1 MQRISRDNWHVAY
14 DRNLPPVAR
23 VQPGEHILV
32 ECEDARAGRT
42 LTPETATTEVMLKR
56 DWPGNPVT
64 GPIYVEGAKPG
75 DTLAVT
81 IHRQEIAD
89 RGWIP
94 IWPFLFHFEDL
105 FTTPRTV
112 LVDIVDGHVVLDSG
126 RRVPVR
132 PMIGTIGTA
141 PKVEVILAGSMGRHG
156 GNLDTEE
163 IRAGSTIYLPV
174 EVEGALLSLG
184 DCHAVQSDGELAG
197 VEVRAEVEIS
207 CQVISGRS
215 PVMTWPRIDTGDSLV
230 VVAVGR
236 PLEEALQAALRDLI
250 KWVSELTGMTWEQAY
265 QLIGLAGHARPGQAQ
280 VDKYSFR
287 CMIEKRYL

>member
-1 MQRISRDNWHVAY
+1 MQRITRDNWHVAF

-23 VQPGEHILV
+23 VRPGEHILV
-32 ECEDARAGRT
+32 ECEDARGGRT
-42 LTPETATTEVMLKR
+42 LTPESVTPAVLKQR

-64 GPIYVEGAKPG
+64 GPIFVEGAQPG

-81 IHRQEIAD
+81 IHRQEIAS

-94 IWPFLFHFEDL
+94 IWPFLFHFHDL
-105 FTTPRTV
+105 FTDPRTV
-112 LVDIVDGHVVLDSG
+112 HVDIVDGEVVLDSG

-141 PKVEVILAGSMGRHG
+141 PKVEVIMAGSMGRHG
-156 GNLDTEE
+156 GNLDSEE

-184 DCHAVQSDGELAG
+184 DAHAVQSDGELAS
-197 VEVRAEVEIS
+197 VEVRTDVEIS
-207 CQVISGRS
+207 CEVISGRS
-215 PVMTWPRIDTGDSLV
+215 PAMTWPRIDTGDALV

-236 PLEEALQAALRDLI
+236 PLEEALQGAFRDLI
-250 KWVSELTGMTWEQAY
+250 KWVSELTGMSWEQAY

-287 CMIEKRYL
+287 CMIEKKYL